1 MFHYDDVKEDEDIY
15 IDVILIGG
23 SNYLASYVLSEN
35 PKVFLM
41 PPKKI
46 EVIEEELKQE
56 DVKLDIIDEDAANM
70 DCDQEP
76 KPACVDLIAVK
87 PQPIL
92 TDERVSLIEALQR
105 HRAGCLES
113 IRDVQVEHAT

>member
-1 MFHYDDVKEDEDIY
+1 
-15 IDVILIGG
+15 
-23 SNYLASYVLSEN
+23 
-35 PKVFLM
+35 M

-46 EVIEEELKQE
+46 EVIPEELKQE
-56 DVKLDIIDEDAANM
+56 DAKLDIIDEDQANL

-76 KPACVDLIAVK
+76 KPACADVVAVK

-92 TDERVSLIEALQR
+92 SDERVNLIEALQR
-105 HRAGCLES
+105 HRAGCMES

>member
-1 MFHYDDVKEDEDIY
+1 
-15 IDVILIGG
+15 
-23 SNYLASYVLSEN
+23 
-35 PKVFLM
+35 M

-46 EVIEEELKQE
+46 EVIQEELKQE
-56 DVKLDIIDEDAANM
+56 DAKLDIIDEDPANL

-76 KPACVDLIAVK
+76 KPACVDVVAVK

-92 TDERVSLIEALQR
+92 TDERVSLREALLR

>member
-15 IDVILIGG
+15 IDIILIGG
-23 SNYLASYVLSEN
+23 SNYLASYVLSET

-41 PPKKI
+41 PPKKK
-46 EVIEEELKQE
+46 EGIEEELKQE
-56 DVKLDIIDEDAANM
+56 DVKIDIIDEDQANL

-76 KPACVDLIAVK
+76 KPSGPDLNIVK

-92 TDERVSLIEALQR
+92 TDERVSLREALQR